1 MTMNFSV
8 KTKQNTLISIR
19 NIYCIGRNYRAHAT
33 ELNSEVPKEPFFF
46 QKSLPSLNTSNEFT
60 IPKDREIHHELEV
73 VILIRKNGEEIPV
86 TNTDD
91 YIQGYGLGLDLTDR
105 KYQNELIRDQLPWL
119 LSKSFK
125 GSAIVS
131 CFQDE
136 KISEDFWLKINGDIH
151 QKGNIN
157 QMIFSI
163 AEQISF
169 LSGMLPLMK
178 GDLIFTGTPSGV
190 GPIQNGDKLE
200 LGYGAKTI
208 HSLMVK

>member
-1 MTMNFSV
+1 MMNFSV

-19 NIYCIGRNYRAHAT
+19 NIYCIGRNYHAHAA
-33 ELNSEVPKEPFFF
+33 ELNSKVPKQPFFF
-46 QKSLPSLNTSNEFT
+46 QKSLPSLNTSNKFT

-73 VILIRKNGEEIPV
+73 VILIQKNGEEIPV
-86 TNTDD
+86 TKTDD
-91 YIQGYGLGLDLTDR
+91 YILGYGLGLDLTDR

-178 GDLIFTGTPSGV
+178 GDIIFTGTPSGV

-200 LGYGAKTI
+200 FGYGAKTI

>member
-1 MTMNFSV
+1 MNFTV

-19 NIYCIGRNYRAHAT
+19 NIYCIGRNYHAHAA
-33 ELNSEVPKEPFFF
+33 ELNSKVPKEPFFF
-46 QKSLPSLNTSNEFT
+46 QKSLPSLNTSNKFT

-73 VILIRKNGEEIPV
+73 VILIQKNGEEIPV
-86 TNTDD
+86 TKTDD
-91 YIQGYGLGLDLTDR
+91 YILGYGLGLDLTDR
-105 KYQNELIRDQLPWL
+105 EYQNELKRDQLPWL
-119 LSKSFK
+119 LSKSFQ

-131 CFQDE
+131 CFQGE
-136 KISEDFWLKINGDIH
+136 KISEDFWLKINGSIR

-163 AEQISF
+163 SEQISF
-169 LSGMLPLMK
+169 LSGMLPLLE

-190 GPIQNGDKLE
+190 GTIQNGDELE
-200 LGYGAKTI
+200 LGYGERTI

>member
-1 MTMNFSV
+1 MNFTV

-19 NIYCIGRNYRAHAT
+19 NIYCIGRNYHAHVA
-33 ELNSEVPKEPFFF
+33 ELNSKVPKQPFFF
-46 QKSLPSLNTSNEFT
+46 QKSLPSLNTSNKFT

-73 VILIRKNGEEIPV
+73 VILIQKNGEEIPV

-91 YIQGYGLGLDLTDR
+91 YILGDGLGLDLTDR
-105 KYQNELIRDQLPWL
+105 EYQNQLKRDQLPWL
-119 LSKSFK
+119 LSKSFQ

-131 CFQDE
+131 CFQGE
-136 KISEDFWLKINGDIH
+136 KISEDFWLKINGSIR

-163 AEQISF
+163 SEQISF
-169 LSGMLPLMK
+169 LSGMLPLLE

-190 GPIQNGDKLE
+190 GPIQNGDELE
-200 LGYGAKTI
+200 LGYGERTI

>member
-1 MTMNFSV
+1 MNFSV

-19 NIYCIGRNYRAHAT
+19 NIYCIGRNYHAHAA
-33 ELNSEVPKEPFFF
+33 ELNSKVPKKPFFF

-91 YIQGYGLGLDLTDR
+91 YILGYGLGLDLTDR

-200 LGYGAKTI
+200 FGYGAKTI

>member
-33 ELNSEVPKEPFFF
+33 ELNSKVPKQPFFF
-46 QKSLPSLNTSNEFT
+46 QKSLPSLNTSNKFT

-86 TNTDD
+86 TKTDD
-91 YIQGYGLGLDLTDR
+91 YILGYGLGLDLTDR
-105 KYQNELIRDQLPWL
+105 EYQNELKRDQLPWL
-119 LSKSFK
+119 LSKSFQ

-131 CFQDE
+131 CFQGE
-136 KISEDFWLKINGDIH
+136 KISEDFWLKINGSIR

-163 AEQISF
+163 SEQISF
-169 LSGMLPLMK
+169 LSGMLPLLE

-190 GPIQNGDKLE
+190 GPIQNGDELE
-200 LGYGAKTI
+200 LGYGERTI

>member
-1 MTMNFSV
+1 MNFTV
-8 KTKQNTLISIR
+8 KTKKNTLISIR
-19 NIYCIGRNYRAHAT
+19 NIYCIGRNYHAHAE

-73 VILIRKNGEEIPV
+73 VILIRKNGEKIPI
-86 TNTDD
+86 TKTDD
-91 YIQGYGLGLDLTDR
+91 YILGYGLGLDLTDR
-105 KYQNELIRDQLPWL
+105 EYQNELKRDQLPWL
-119 LSKSFK
+119 LSKSFQ

-131 CFQDE
+131 CFQGE
-136 KISEDFWLKINGDIH
+136 NISEDFWLKINGSIR

-163 AEQISF
+163 SEQISF
-169 LSGMLPLMK
+169 LSGMLPLLE

-190 GPIQNGDKLE
+190 GPIQNGDELE
-200 LGYGAKTI
+200 LGYGERTI

>member
-1 MTMNFSV
+1 MDFTV
-8 KTKQNTLISIR
+8 KTKQNTLIPIR
-19 NIYCIGRNYRAHAT
+19 NIYCIGRNYHAHAA
-33 ELNSEVPKEPFFF
+33 ELNSKVPKQPFFF

-73 VILIRKNGEEIPV
+73 VILIQKNVKEIPV
-86 TNTDD
+86 TKIDD
-91 YIQGYGLGLDLTDR
+91 YILGYGLGLDLTDR
-105 KYQNELIRDQLPWL
+105 EYQNELKRDQLPWL
-119 LSKSFK
+119 LSKSFQ

-136 KISEDFWLKINGDIH
+136 KISKDFWLKINGSIR

-163 AEQISF
+163 SEQISF
-169 LSGMLPLMK
+169 LSGMLPLLE

-190 GPIQNGDKLE
+190 GPIQNGDELE
-200 LGYGAKTI
+200 LGYGENTI